1 MLLHN
6 RRKKY
11 FPASVRNFTVV
22 LWVLLL
28 CSQAVF
34 GQWTNSL
41 EKAKKL
47 VVDTQTPYNISSIE
61 NPDGGFYIVWQDKK
75 DNNIADIYFQSIEL
89 NGKVRLRGD
98 GKNISTRPGV
108 KENPVAKV
116 NVNGQLFVLWK
127 ENMNTECDEL
137 CIQKTIA
144 NGALQWGDEGVRV
157 YKENGRI
164 TNYSLAVDSIGNAY
178 VSYIEKANT
187 TPAQYFVKVQK
198 ISADGEIETPD
209 SLMLVSTTK
218 EQKYSTLIIPDQKQ
232 GAFVLW
238 LEARQGKNVLFV
250 QHLDKAGNKSYFA
263 KPVEVSSANDDI
275 LSYTAASLKNGQVTA
290 IWQTGG
296 KNKEILFRSIDEK
309 GKYLF
314 AEPKKAA
321 PRIKGS
327 KSNIQLTQSPDNSI
341 IVSWL
346 NESGKTKNVFC
357 QKITHDGKLAWGDDA
372 QFVSYKP
379 SNKFGQA
386 LTTDRLGESFITW
399 FERGESASDTYVY
412 AQKINKEGHLMW
424 DSVGV
429 PMLLSKGTEKSYPAV
444 INDRK
449 QGIIVILKEADK
461 NGSGIYGQRLFAEK
475 KQFTPLLELAT
486 AVNGDSISVSWKT
499 GSGSMIKAF
508 RIEKFLL
515 KTINDTNW
523 TEVITVPAKVFHD
536 ANDYSYSFMPDT
548 DGVYFIR
555 VLQLAENTVL
565 NASEIQK
572 VSYLRPIG
580 DKIVV
585 LQNIPNPFA
594 DSTVINYYL
603 PEPMLVRFEF
613 YNSRIEKMDEKEI
626 LDTQKGR
633 NTFVFH
639 AGNLPSGT
647 YFYRFTAKDV
657 IEVKK
662 FVIDKSH

>member
-6 RRKKY
+6 RRSTY
-11 FPASVRNFTVV
+11 SPAFGKNIALV
-22 LWVLLL
+22 LCMLIL
-28 CSQAVF
+28 CAPAAF
-34 GQWTNSL
+34 GQWINSL
-41 EKAKKL
+41 DKAKKL
-47 VVDTQTPYNISSIE
+47 VVDTQTPYNISSVE

-75 DNNIADIYFQSIEL
+75 DNAAADIYFQSIEI
-89 NGKVRLRGD
+89 NGRVRLRGD
-98 GKNISTRPGV
+98 GKRVSTRPGV
-108 KENPVAKV
+108 KENPIAKV
-116 NVNGQLFVLWK
+116 NVSGQLFVLWK

-137 CIQKTIA
+137 CLQKTIA
-144 NGALQWGDEGVRV
+144 NGTLQWGDEGIRV

-198 ISADGEIETPD
+198 INSDGEVETPD

-232 GAFVLW
+232 GAFILW

-250 QHLDKAGNKSYFA
+250 HHLDSEGKRSYFA
-263 KPVEVSSANDDI
+263 KPIEVSSATDDI
-275 LSYTAASLKNGQVTA
+275 LNYTAASLKNGQVTA

-296 KNKEILFRSIDEK
+296 KNKELLFRSVDEK

-314 AEPKKAA
+314 AEPRKIAS
-321 PRIKGS
+321 RIKGS
-327 KSNIQLTQSPDNSI
+327 KSNMQITQSSDNSI
-341 IVSWL
+341 VVSWL
-346 NESGKTKNVFC
+346 NESGKTKNVYC

-399 FERGESASDTYVY
+399 FERGESATDTYVY

-424 DSVGV
+424 DSTGV
-429 PMLLSKGTEKSYPAV
+429 LMLRSKNTEKSYPAV

-461 NGSGIYGQRLFAEK
+461 TGSGIYGQRLFAEK
-475 KQFTPLLELAT
+475 KQFSPLVDLSASARE
-486 AVNGDSISVSWKT
+486 DSIVVSWKT

-523 TEVITVPAKVFHD
+523 TEVTTIPAKVFHD
-536 ANDYSYSFMPDT
+536 ANEYSYSFLPDT

-565 NASEIQK
+565 SASEIQK
-572 VSYLRPIG
+572 VSYLKPVG
-580 DKIVV
+580 DKIIV
-585 LQNIPNPFA
+585 LQNIPNPFS

-603 PEPMLVRFEF
+603 PESMLVRFEF
-613 YNSRIEKMDEKEI
+613 YNSRIEKLDEKEI

-633 NTFVFH
+633 NTFVFYS
-639 AGNLPSGT
+639 GNLPSGT
-647 YFYRFTAKDV
+647 YFYRFTARDV

>member
-1 MLLHN
+1 M
-6 RRKKY
+6 
-11 FPASVRNFTVV
+11 
-22 LWVLLL
+22 
-28 CSQAVF
+28 F

-47 VVDTQTPYNISSIE
+47 VVDTQAPYNISSVE

-75 DNNIADIYFQSIEL
+75 ENNVADIYFQSIEI

-98 GKNISTRPGV
+98 GKRISTRPGV

-116 NVNGQLFVLWK
+116 NVSGQLFVLWK
-127 ENMNTECDEL
+127 ENINTECDEL
-137 CIQKTIA
+137 CMQKTFS
-144 NGALQWGDEGVRV
+144 NGALQWGDEGIRV
-157 YKENGRI
+157 YKENGHI
-164 TNYSLAVDSIGNAY
+164 TNYSLAVDSTGNAY
-178 VSYIEKANT
+178 VSYIEKSNT
-187 TPAQYFVKVQK
+187 TPAQYFLKVQK
-198 ISADGEIETPD
+198 INADGEVETPD

-218 EQKYSTLIIPDQKQ
+218 DQKYSTLIIPDQKQ

-250 QHLDKAGNKSYFA
+250 HHLDAESKRSYFT
-263 KPVEVSSANDDI
+263 KPIEVSSAAEDI

-296 KNKEILFRSIDEK
+296 KAKDLLFRSIDEK
-309 GKYLF
+309 GRHLF
-314 AEPKKAA
+314 TEPKKVA

-327 KSNIQLTQSPDNSI
+327 KSNIQIAQSSDNSI

-346 NESGKTKNVFC
+346 NESGKAKNVFC

-372 QFVSYKP
+372 QFVSYKA

-386 LTTDRLGESFITW
+386 LTTDRLGESFVTW
-399 FERGESASDTYVY
+399 FERGETALDTYEY

-424 DSVGV
+424 DSTGV
-429 PMLLSKGTEKSYPAV
+429 AMLLSKNSEKSYPSV

-449 QGIIVILKEADK
+449 QGIIVILKEASK
-461 NGSGIYGQRLFAEK
+461 TGSGIYGQRLFAEK
-475 KQFTPLLELAT
+475 KQFTPLIDLSAS
-486 AVNGDSISVSWKT
+486 VSGDSIVVGWKT

-523 TEVITVPAKVFHD
+523 TEVTTIPAKVFHE
-536 ANDYSYSFMPDT
+536 ANEYSYSFLPDT

-555 VLQLAENTVL
+555 VLQLAENAVL
-565 NASEIQK
+565 SASEIQK
-572 VSYLRPIG
+572 VSYLKPLG
-580 DKIVV
+580 EKIIV
-585 LQNIPNPFA
+585 LQNNPNPFS
-594 DSTVINYYL
+594 DSTAINFYL

-613 YNSRIEKMDEKEI
+613 YNSRIEKLDEKEV

-639 AGNLPSGT
+639 AGNLPPGT
-647 YFYRFTAKDV
+647 YFFRFTAKDV